1 MTDAEAQQSIQT
13 QFELSST
20 YGLSAA
26 TDPMIVFAC
35 ACLRRGFR
43 SLLKHQPGHGT
54 VPSPDDIH
62 RIRIAARR
70 LRVALRLFKDVL
82 PSDAADLRHELRWFG
97 RSLGEVRDLDV
108 YTHEFRAYREAVP
121 VEQTHELEN
130 YERHL
135 HRTRSDARSDL
146 IPLFADRRY
155 QALVHSL
162 AMFIEGIPTEDVPQ
176 SWRSLRIADGARDH
190 LQASARRVLK
200 LGDKMDRNSSSRR
213 LHRLRIK
220 TKRLRYELEFFAQI
234 YPSLAESAQ
243 VAKRLQDVLGKHQD
257 ACTGSARLRAYMD
270 KHGAS
275 RGLERLLETQQRKA
289 AGARRRFDAQWRAF
303 KKGLSIDELRMLLAA

>member
-1 MTDAEAQQSIQT
+1 MTDAEAQQSIQ
-13 QFELSST
+13 QFEPSST
-20 YGLSAA
+20 NRLSAV

-43 SLLKHQPGHGT
+43 SLLKHQPSHGT
-54 VPSPDDIH
+54 LPSPDDIH
-62 RIRIAARR
+62 RMRIAARR
-70 LRVALRLFKDVL
+70 LRVALRLFRDVL

-108 YTHEFRAYREAVP
+108 YTDEFRAYRDTVP
-121 VEQTHELEN
+121 AEQPQELEN

-135 HRTRSDARSDL
+135 QRTRSDARSDL

-155 QALVHSL
+155 QGLVHSL
-162 AMFIEGIPTEDVPQ
+162 AMFLENAPAADAPRGWHPP
-176 SWRSLRIADGARDH
+176 LRIADGAREH

-200 LGDKMDRNSSSRR
+200 LGEKMDRNSSARR

-220 TKRLRYELEFFAQI
+220 TKRLRYELDLFAQI

-257 ACTGSARLRAYMD
+257 ACTASARLRAYMD
-270 KHGAS
+270 NHGAS
-275 RGLERLLETQQRKA
+275 RALERLLKSQQRKA
-289 AGARRRFDAQWRAF
+289 AGARRLFDAEWRAF
-303 KKGLSIDELRMLLAA
+303 KKGLSIAELRTLLAA